1 MYKVAKGMIF
11 GVKRMEIHDG
21 DGIRTTVFFKGCP
34 LHCQWCHNPEGIGF
48 RPQIAWFQTKCIGC
62 ASCDSVCTA
71 GAIHRGIID
80 RNKCVQCGACT
91 YACPVGA
98 LTLYGREVTAA
109 ELAEEAA
116 RDLPFFEATGGG
128 VTLSGGE
135 CLAQPEL
142 AIETARLLHE
152 RGISVYID
160 TCGDVDQHI
169 LERILLYADCFLY
182 DLKAA
187 DPQLHRQLTG
197 RDNQRILENLRYLAK
212 AGARIE
218 IRYPMVVDR
227 NDTEAGAMAALL
239 AEINNGSGNTESA
252 ESSGAIV
259 KVKILPYHDYARSR
273 YETLGMECAMPDAS
287 SIPDKEQ
294 LQQAVSI
301 LQSAGLNAVNG
312 AEED

>member
-1 MYKVAKGMIF
+1 MAKGMIF

-62 ASCDSVCTA
+62 ASCDGVCAA
-71 GAIHRGIID
+71 GAIQRGIID

-135 CLAQPEL
+135 CLVQPEL
-142 AIETARLLHE
+142 AIETAKLLHE

-169 LERILLYADCFLY
+169 LERILPYADCFLY
-182 DLKAA
+182 DIKAA

-218 IRYPMVVDR
+218 IRYPMVVGR

-239 AEINNGSGNTESA
+239 AEINRGGESAESA

-273 YETLGMECAMPDAS
+273 YEALGMECVMPDAS
-287 SIPDKEQ
+287 SIPDTEQ

-301 LQSAGLNAVNG
+301 FQSAGLNAVNG